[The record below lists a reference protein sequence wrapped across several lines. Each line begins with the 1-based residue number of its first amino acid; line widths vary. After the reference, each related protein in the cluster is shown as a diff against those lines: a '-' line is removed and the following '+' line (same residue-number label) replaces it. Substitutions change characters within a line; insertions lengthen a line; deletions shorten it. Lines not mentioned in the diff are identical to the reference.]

1 MPKFVNS
8 LAADDRYNLMLGL
21 IGYLLE
27 HPNCEV
33 AELERV
39 FKVSNKQ
46 IKDTLHLVNNG
57 GYFPPDGM
65 DTYPFWVDP
74 QQLDE
79 EDFVEFS
86 TLVETPGAPRISQA
100 QAAALAVGLIH
111 LQSLPIYANDPDIKK
126 LQEIFSKLEAQSGTP
141 VIDIK
146 PGTLDASKSLIIEA
160 INAKRRVRMEYINRA
175 GEKGVREIDPV
186 KLIESDGHLSVR
198 SWCVKSNDQRSF
210 RIDRMSKIELLS
222 GPISKEADE
231 MFDNLEELSDLA
243 YNPGEFDH
251 DVVVEVTPEAYS
263 LVSQFAVLHEPKK
276 VSESVLRVTIKV
288 GRLEHLGKLIA
299 RYGGAAKVVE
309 PELARNIV
317 RDYALV
323 ALGRAPL
330 AVDEENAE

>member
-21 IGYLLE
+21 IGYLLKN
-27 HPNCEV
+27 PNCEV
-33 AELERV
+33 SELERV
-39 FKVSNKQ
+39 FKSSNKQ
-46 IKDTLHLVNNG
+46 IKDTLHLINNG

-74 QQLDE
+74 DQLDN

-86 TLVETPGAPRISQA
+86 TTVETPGAPRISQA

-111 LQSLPIYANDPDIKK
+111 LKSLPIYANDPDIIK
-126 LQEIFSKLEAQSGTP
+126 LQEIFSRLETQSGTP
-141 VIDIK
+141 IIDIK
-146 PGTLDASKSLIIEA
+146 PGSIDASKALVIEA
-160 INAKRRVRMEYINRA
+160 INAKRRIRMEYMNRA
-175 GEKGVREIDPV
+175 GEHSAREIDPV

-198 SWCVKSNDQRSF
+198 SWCVKSGDQRSF
-210 RIDRMSKIELLS
+210 RIDRMSKLELLP
-222 GPISKEADE
+222 GPISPEADE
-231 MFDNLEELSDLA
+231 MFENLDELSDLA

-263 LVSQFAVLHEPKK
+263 LVSQFTVLHEPKR
-276 VSESVLRVTIKV
+276 VSDSLLRVTIKV

-299 RYGGAAKVVE
+299 RYGGAAKVIE
-309 PELARNIV
+309 PAIARDIV

-323 ALGRAPL
+323 ALGRTPL
-330 AVDEENAE
+330 SVSEESVE

>member
-21 IGYLLE
+21 IGYLLKN
-27 HPNCEV
+27 PNCEV

-46 IKDTLHLVNNG
+46 IKDTLHLINNG

-74 QQLDE
+74 EQLDE
-79 EDFVEFS
+79 DDYVEFS
-86 TLVETPGAPRISQA
+86 TTVETPGAPRISQA

-111 LQSLPIYANDPDIKK
+111 LKSLPIYANDADIAK
-126 LQEIFSKLEAQSGTP
+126 LQELFGKLEAQVGTP

-146 PGTLDASKSLIIEA
+146 PGTLDASKSLILEA

-175 GEKGVREIDPV
+175 GEHSIREIDPV

-198 SWCVKSNDQRSF
+198 SWCVKSQDQRSF
-210 RIDRMSKIELLS
+210 RIDRMSKIELLP
-222 GPISKEADE
+222 GAISPEADG
-231 MFDNLEELSDLA
+231 MFENLDELSDLA

-263 LVSQFAVLHEPKK
+263 LVSQFTVLHEPKR

-299 RYGGAAKVVE
+299 RYGGAAKVIE
-309 PELARNIV
+309 PEVARNIV

-323 ALGRAPL
+323 ALGRKPL
-330 AVDEENAE
+330 TPSNESVE

>member
-8 LAADDRYNLMLGL
+8 LGADDRYNLMLGL

-27 HPNCEV
+27 HPHCEV
-33 AELERV
+33 ADLEKI

-46 IKDTLHLVNNG
+46 VKDTLHLINNG
-57 GYFPPDGM
+57 GYFPQDGI

-74 QQLDE
+74 DQLDE

-86 TLVETPGAPRISQA
+86 TTVDTPGAPRISQA

-111 LQSLPIYANDPDIKK
+111 LKSLPIYANDPDIAK
-126 LQEIFSKLEAQSGTP
+126 LQEIFSKLEGQAATP

-146 PGTLDASKSLIIEA
+146 PGTLDASRSIILEA
-160 INAKRRVRMEYINRA
+160 INSKRRVRMEYINRA
-175 GEKGVREIDPV
+175 GEQSTREIDPV
-186 KLIESDGHLSVR
+186 KLIESDGNLSVR
-198 SWCVKSNDQRSF
+198 SWCVKSGDQRNF
-210 RIDRMSKIELLS
+210 RIDRMSKIEILP
-222 GPISKEADE
+222 GAISKEADE
-231 MFDNLEELSDLA
+231 MFANIDELSDLA

-251 DVVVEVTPEAYS
+251 DVVVEVSPEAYS
-263 LVSQFAVLHEPKK
+263 LVSQFAVLQEPKR
-276 VSESVLRVTIKV
+276 VSDGVLRVTIKV

-299 RYGGAAKVVE
+299 KYGGAAKVIE

-323 ALGRAPL
+323 ALGRSPL
-330 AVDEENAE
+330 SGIEESAE

>member
-21 IGYLLE
+21 IGYLLKN
-27 HPNCEV
+27 PNCEV
-33 AELERV
+33 SELERV
-39 FKVSNKQ
+39 FKASNKQ
-46 IKDTLHLVNNG
+46 IKDTLHLINNG

-74 QQLDE
+74 DQLDN

-86 TLVETPGAPRISQA
+86 TTVETPGAPRISQA

-111 LQSLPIYANDPDIKK
+111 LKSLPIYTNDPDINK
-126 LQEIFSKLEAQSGTP
+126 LQEVFSRLENQSGTP
-141 VIDIK
+141 IIDIK
-146 PGTLDASKSLIIEA
+146 PGTIDASKVLIIEA
-160 INAKRRVRMEYINRA
+160 INAKRRIRMEYMNRA
-175 GEKGVREIDPV
+175 GEHSVREIDPV

-198 SWCVKSNDQRSF
+198 SWCVKSGDQRSF
-210 RIDRMSKIELLS
+210 RIDRMSKLELLP
-222 GPISKEADE
+222 GAISPEADE
-231 MFDNLEELSDLA
+231 MFENVDELSDLA

-263 LVSQFAVLHEPKK
+263 LVSQFAVLHEPKR

-299 RYGGAAKVVE
+299 RYGGAAKVIE
-309 PELARNIV
+309 PAIARDIV

-323 ALGRAPL
+323 ALGRTPL
-330 AVDEENAE
+330 SVSEESVE

>member
-8 LAADDRYNLMLGL
+8 LAGDDRYNLMLGL

-27 HPNCEV
+27 HPLCEV
-33 AELERV
+33 SALEAV

-46 IKDTLHLVNNG
+46 IKETLHLINNG
-57 GYFPPDGM
+57 GYFPADGM

-74 QQLDE
+74 EQLDE

-86 TLVETPGAPRISQA
+86 TSVETPGAPRISQA

-111 LQSLPIYANDPDIKK
+111 LQSLPIYANDPDIAK
-126 LQEIFSKLEAQSGTP
+126 LQEIFSKLEVQTGTP

-146 PGTLDASKSLIIEA
+146 PGTLDASKQLIIEA
-160 INAKRRVRMEYINRA
+160 INSKRRVRMEYINRA
-175 GEKGVREIDPV
+175 GERGTREIDPV
-186 KLIESDGHLSVR
+186 KLVESDGHLSVR
-198 SWCVKSNDQRSF
+198 SWCIKSNDQRNF
-210 RIDRMSKIELLS
+210 RIDRMSKLELLA
-222 GPISKEADE
+222 GPISAEADE
-231 MFDNLEELSDLA
+231 MFEKIDELSDLA

-251 DVVVEVTPEAYS
+251 DVVVDVTPEAYS
-263 LVSQFAVLHEPKK
+263 LVSQFAVLSEPKK
-276 VSESVLRVTIKV
+276 VSESTLRVTIKV

-323 ALGRAPL
+323 ALGRSPL
-330 AVDEENAE
+330 SAIEESAE